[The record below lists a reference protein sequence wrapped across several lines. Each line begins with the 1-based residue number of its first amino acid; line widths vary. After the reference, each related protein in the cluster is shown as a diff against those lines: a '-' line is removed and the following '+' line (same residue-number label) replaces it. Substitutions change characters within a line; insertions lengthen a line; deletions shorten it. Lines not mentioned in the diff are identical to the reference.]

1 MHIGILG
8 GTFNPIHNGH
18 LKIAEAVLKRLNL
31 DKILFVP
38 ANLPPHKNEKNIIDI
53 QNRVEM
59 VRLAIAAN
67 PKFELSTIEIERKGV
82 SYTIDTLRQMERIFG
97 KKAELFFITGI
108 DAFLDIKT
116 WKEAD
121 TLISDYNF
129 VVIPRPSFKY
139 MDMKKISML
148 NLPEKELSA
157 IDKGAVEFLELPMS
171 GKGRLYLLNM
181 PAVDISSKD
190 IRNRIMS
197 GEKFK
202 YLLPESVELYIIK
215 NKLYGYH

>member
-1 MHIGILG
+1 MRIGILG

-18 LKIAEAVLKRLNL
+18 LKIAEAVLERLNL

-38 ANLPPHKNEKNIIDI
+38 AKLPPHKNERGIIDV
-53 QNRVEM
+53 QHRVEM
-59 VRLAIAAN
+59 LRLAMAGN
-67 PKFELSTIEIERKGV
+67 PKFELSTLEIERKGV
-82 SYTIDTLRQMERIFG
+82 SYTIDTLRETERIYG
-97 KKAELFFITGI
+97 KGAEFFFITGV

-129 VVIPRPSFKY
+129 VVIPRPSFHYK
-139 MDMKKISML
+139 DLKKISVL
-148 NLPEKELSA
+148 NLPEKELS
-157 IDKGAVEFLELPMS
+157 DLDNGATGLLELPMK
-171 GKGRLYLLNM
+171 GKGRLYLLNI
-181 PAVDISSKD
+181 PAVDISSRD

-197 GEKFK
+197 GKKFK

-215 NKLYGYH
+215 NRLYGC

>member
-1 MHIGILG
+1 MRIGILG
-8 GTFNPIHNGH
+8 GTFNPIHSGH
-18 LKIAEAVLKRLNL
+18 LKIAEAVLERLNL

-38 ANLPPHKNEKNIIDI
+38 ANLPPHKNEKDIIDI
-53 QNRVEM
+53 QHRLEM
-59 VRLAIAAN
+59 VRLAIAGN
-67 PKFELSTIEIERKGV
+67 PRFELSIIEIERKGV
-82 SYTIDTLRQMERIFG
+82 SYTIDTLRQMEGIYG
-97 KKAELFFITGI
+97 KEAELFFITGI

-129 VVIPRPSFKY
+129 VVIPRPFFNY
-139 MDMKKISML
+139 MDLKKISML

-157 IDKGAVEFLELPMS
+157 IDKGAVELLELPMS

-181 PAVDISSKD
+181 PAVDISSKN
-190 IRNRIMS
+190 IRNRIKS
-197 GEKFK
+197 GEKLK

>member
-1 MHIGILG
+1 MRIGILG

-18 LKIAEAVLKRLNL
+18 LKIAEAVLERLNL
-31 DKILFVP
+31 DKVLFVP
-38 ANLPPHKNEKNIIDI
+38 ANLPPHKNEKGIIDV
-53 QNRVEM
+53 QHRVAM
-59 VRLAIAAN
+59 VRLAIAGN
-67 PKFELSTIEIERKGV
+67 PKFELSTIEVERKGV
-82 SYTIDTLRQMERIFG
+82 SYTIDTLREMERVYG
-97 KKAELFFITGI
+97 KGAELFFITGI

-121 TLISDYNF
+121 TLISDYSF
-129 VVIPRPSFKY
+129 VVIPRTSFNY
-139 MDMKKISML
+139 MDLKKVSML
-148 NLPEKELSA
+148 NLSERELSA
-157 IDKGAVEFLELPMS
+157 IGKGAARLLELPMS
-171 GKGRLYLLNM
+171 GKGRLYLLNI

>member
-1 MHIGILG
+1 MRIGILG
-8 GTFNPIHNGH
+8 GTFNPIHSGH
-18 LKIAEAVLKRLNL
+18 LKIAEAVLERLNL

-38 ANLPPHKNEKNIIDI
+38 ANLPPHKNEKDIIDI
-53 QNRVEM
+53 QHRLEM
-59 VRLAIAAN
+59 VRLAIAGN
-67 PKFELSTIEIERKGV
+67 PRFELSIIEIERKGV
-82 SYTIDTLRQMERIFG
+82 SYTIDTLREMERIFCKG
-97 KKAELFFITGI
+97 AELFFITGI

-116 WKEAD
+116 WKESD

-129 VVIPRPSFKY
+129 VVIPRPFFNY
-139 MDMKKISML
+139 MDLKKISML

-157 IDKGAVEFLELPMS
+157 IDKGAVELLELPMS

-181 PAVDISSKD
+181 PAVDISSKN
-190 IRNRIMS
+190 IRNRIKS
-197 GEKFK
+197 GEKLK